1 MIETTERQ
9 AEDAVRDVLI
19 RVCDAWEHG
28 DGKAYASFFSED
40 AQFVTATGKRMLG
53 RKSIAKES
61 QEILNTL
68 FRGSKLGR
76 SYRNPNNLR
85 FITPDVA
92 LVESAGSVL
101 FPGETEDK
109 VAPNGL
115 MTFVVAR
122 RDDAWRIVS
131 FQNTPT
137 GRWHTIRL
145 IWRYLLSRLSASR
158 SRAEAS
164 KA

>member
-1 MIETTERQ
+1 MIQNSERE
-9 AEDAVRDVLI
+9 AEYAVRDVLI

-28 DGKAYASFFSED
+28 DAEAYASFFSED

-68 FRGSKLGR
+68 FKGSKLGR
-76 SYRNPNNLR
+76 RYSHPDRLR
-85 FITPDVA
+85 FIASDVV
-92 LVESAGSVL
+92 LVETAGAVL

-109 VAPNGL
+109 VAPNGV

-122 RDDAWRIVS
+122 QDDAWRIVS
-131 FQNTPT
+131 FHNTPT
-137 GRWHTIRL
+137 GRWHKVRL
-145 IWRYLLSRLSASR
+145 IWRYLLSRISASWPGAR
-158 SRAEAS
+158 